1 MELVRPLLEYA
12 KIREAA
18 QTLADSLQL
27 GRDVYVRNIPTEELW
42 DLESGEEIAEVGLF
56 ELVSAL
62 HEVMKKA
69 EPEELMQMRAET
81 MRLKDRINQL
91 MEILAGVS
99 SITFHELFA
108 GQARKAEIIITF
120 LAILEVVRLQMVR
133 AFQHQPS
140 GIIRLYL
147 AVENGIAT
155 GGD

>member
-1 MELVRPLLEYA
+1 
-12 KIREAA
+12 
-18 QTLADSLQL
+18 
-27 GRDVYVRNIPTEELW
+27 
-42 DLESGEEIAEVGLF
+42 
-56 ELVSAL
+56 
-62 HEVMKKA
+62 
-69 EPEELMQMRAET
+69 MQMRAET

-99 SITFHELFA
+99 SITFHELFV
-108 GQARKAEIIITF
+108 GQARKAEIILTF
-120 LAILEVVRLQMVR
+120 LAILEVMRLQMVR